1 MRDAKHSATPPAKV
15 KPDTAAAIN
24 FLRRFHPST
33 SWALTAIIPDG
44 KTETVTFDADHA
56 EDAAAWIQKHQGK
69 RNLYFHVNPTRR
81 PLTSKASKADIA
93 RLAWLHVDL
102 DPRAG
107 EDLTAE
113 RERALKALQAFKPL
127 PTVIIDSGGG
137 FQGFWRLQPSDALEV
152 GGDLAKAAELEAY
165 NIQLERVLGGDHCH
179 DISRIMRLPGTVNV
193 PNAKK
198 RAKGRVPTLAKLVEW
213 NDTTYSIDQFT
224 ATVRANVCTPTQRA
238 AVRLG
243 DGVARPCGTAELAAW
258 AQEHG
263 REIPDRVLALVATG
277 ADPVEPDKYPS
288 RSEALFATCCGLVR
302 AGVPDELTFA
312 AITDR
317 SNGIAASVR
326 DKPDWQGYARRQ
338 IERAREEA
346 ISPGLRKLNDKHFV
360 VMADGEQTRVMT
372 TLYDVGAKRD
382 MLVSQSFASLSQ
394 YYANQTEVVGN
405 KDGQPVTMPLW
416 KFWNTHPLR
425 RTYEAVYFDPG
436 AKGEGRDVP
445 RQYNLWRGW
454 AVAPQPGD
462 WTLMREHVCKILA
475 AGDPECDAYILRWA
489 AWAVQHPD
497 VQAETALVFR
507 GGRGAGKGL
516 FGRALKDMFGRHGLQ
531 VFAPSQV
538 TGKFN
543 AHFLDCCLLF
553 ADESIHPGKDGGESQ
568 LKGLI
573 TEPRLPIEKKGRDI
587 VTAKNRLHIVM
598 ASNDRWVVPAGVDE
612 RRFAVFDVDDS
623 KRQDKA
629 YFGPLMAELKDG
641 GLAAMLHA
649 LLEMDLGD
657 FHPRWSI
664 PQTQAL
670 TDQKVASLTG
680 IERVFLD
687 LLRAGELPVQRWRGQ
702 GKPFVATER
711 LREYAQYRLK
721 EDVSSVSVADLLKA
735 LGFDYN
741 DKSRPRGFDFPA
753 LVDARA
759 AWNEKTGMK
768 VKWDSAS
775 EWADM
780 PKWTAAP
787 EVTEKTGKTPF

>member
-1 MRDAKHSATPPAKV
+1 
-15 KPDTAAAIN
+15 
-24 FLRRFHPST
+24 
-33 SWALTAIIPDG
+33 
-44 KTETVTFDADHA
+44 
-56 EDAAAWIQKHQGK
+56 
-69 RNLYFHVNPTRR
+69 
-81 PLTSKASKADIA
+81 
-93 RLAWLHVDL
+93 
-102 DPRAG
+102 
-107 EDLTAE
+107 
-113 RERALKALQAFKPL
+113 
-127 PTVIIDSGGG
+127 
-137 FQGFWRLQPSDALEV
+137 
-152 GGDLAKAAELEAY
+152 
-165 NIQLERVLGGDHCH
+165 
-179 DISRIMRLPGTVNV
+179 
-193 PNAKK
+193 
-198 RAKGRVPTLAKLVEW
+198 
-213 NDTTYSIDQFT
+213 
-224 ATVRANVCTPTQRA
+224 
-238 AVRLG
+238 
-243 DGVARPCGTAELAAW
+243 
-258 AQEHG
+258 
-263 REIPDRVLALVATG
+263 
-277 ADPVEPDKYPS
+277 
-288 RSEALFATCCGLVR
+288 
-302 AGVPDELTFA
+302 
-312 AITDR
+312 
-317 SNGIAASVR
+317 
-326 DKPDWQGYARRQ
+326 
-338 IERAREEA
+338 
-346 ISPGLRKLNDKHFV
+346 
-360 VMADGEQTRVMT
+360 
-372 TLYDVGAKRD
+372 
-382 MLVSQSFASLSQ
+382 
-394 YYANQTEVVGN
+394 
-405 KDGQPVTMPLW
+405 MPLW

-462 WTLMREHVCKILA
+462 WSLMREHVRKILA

-516 FGRALKDMFGRHGLQ
+516 FGRALKDLFGRHGLQ

-721 EDVSSVSVADLLKA
+721 EDVSSVSVADLLKT

-741 DKSRPRGFDFPA
+741 DKNRPRGFDFPVLA
-753 LVDARA
+753 DART

-780 PKWTAAP
+780 PKWTAAQ